1 MLIAIAGRK
10 RSWPTHTPTTTT
22 RDSSGALS
30 TIDSITPGTPTHSKI
45 TGCFGPGAELL
56 GRAPDVPPAD
66 RQPTQLLARADR
78 ELERGGEVGQ
88 VPALARRGV
97 RGVLLGSTT
106 TSAPHARASSRRP
119 GEKSLATTV
128 RTPLALSIRITP
140 RPTGPQPI
148 TIATCRLPT
157 SPRRTACQATAIG
170 SVSAAT
176 SGASPFGT
184 ASIIDSW
191 DDHLLRVG
199 PRRLRRQ
206 PDRVDPAR
214 APDHRQRDD
223 RGAGRQS
230 ALQPAPYS
238 ATRRENSCPKT
249 SASWERPKRS

>member
-45 TGCFGPGAELL
+45 TGCLGPAPSFSAARQTCHQSIGSRPSFSRVPTASSSAEERS
-56 GRAPDVPPAD
+56 GRCPLSPA
-66 RQPTQLLARADR
+66 AVY
-78 ELERGGEVGQ
+78 GESCC
-88 VPALARRGV
+88 
-97 RGVLLGSTT
+97 GSTT

-119 GEKSLATTV
+119 DEKSLATTV

-191 DDHLLRVG
+191 
-199 PRRLRRQ
+199 
-206 PDRVDPAR
+206 AITC
-214 APDHRQRDD
+214 
-223 RGAGRQS
+223 S
-230 ALQPAPYS
+230 A
-238 ATRRENSCPKT
+238 
-249 SASWERPKRS
+249 